1 MNNNLQELLAP
12 FKLVHKVTV
21 EWGEMDAAQHVNNTV
36 YLRWVESSRIAYFQ
50 KMKVDISSSG
60 TAPAQEGIIL
70 GYADCKY
77 IFPVTFPD
85 TIHIGVKITE
95 IKSDRIVMESHLFSE
110 KYSRIVAVSKQEVLP
125 YSYVERK
132 KIGVPT
138 RIISAIE
145 AIEEKSFNVPS

>member
-1 MNNNLQELLAP
+1 MNNLQKLLAP
-12 FKLVHKVTV
+12 FKLVHEVTV

-50 KMKVDISSSG
+50 KMKIDISSSG
-60 TAPAQEGIIL
+60 DSAKPAKEGIIL

-85 TIHIGVKITE
+85 TIHIGVKIDE

-110 KYSRIVAVSKQEVLP
+110 KHSRIVAVSKQEVLP
-125 YSYVERK
+125 YSYVKRQ

-138 RIISAIE
+138 RLIIAIE
-145 AIEEKSFNVPS
+145 AIEEKSFSTP